1 MTHIIDRLT
10 RYFSGDKPRD
20 QPLPELDAAHALG
33 ALLVRV
39 AKADHAYL
47 FEELEQIDR
56 ILAHRNGLNPVA
68 AAKMRAECERLEAA
82 VPETPDFVAK
92 LQEAVDYEDRRKI
105 AEALWAV
112 VISDGVREEHEVA
125 LVEVIEDMLGVSE
138 DHSQEARAAAES
150 IR

>member
-1 MTHIIDRLT
+1 MPTIFDRLT
-10 RYFSGDKPRD
+10 RFFSGEDPREL
-20 QPLPELDAAHALG
+20 PLPPLDAAHALG

-56 ILAHRNGLNPVA
+56 ILAHRNGVNAVQ

-82 VPETPDFVAK
+82 VDDTPGFVEK
-92 LQEAVDYEDRRKI
+92 LREGVDYEDRRKI

-112 VISDGVREEHEVA
+112 VIADGVREEHEVA
-125 LVEVIEDMLGVSE
+125 LVEIIEDMLGVSE
-138 DHSQEARAAAES
+138 AHSREAREAAES

>member
-1 MTHIIDRLT
+1 MPTIFDRLT
-10 RYFSGDKPRD
+10 RFFSGEEPHEL
-20 QPLPELDAAHALG
+20 PLPPVDAAHALG

-56 ILAHRNGLNPVA
+56 ILAHRNGINPVQ

-82 VPETPDFVAK
+82 VDDTPGFVEK
-92 LQEAVDYEDRRKI
+92 LREAVDYEDRRKI

-112 VISDGVREEHEVA
+112 VIADGVREEHEVA
-125 LVEVIEDMLGVSE
+125 LVEIIEDMLGVSE
-138 DHSQEARAAAES
+138 SHSREAREAAES